1 MATQKGPKHSLFTR
15 PESTDFKHAA
25 SVSTLDV
32 LVDQFGLGVEFGAGQ
47 TGSTPGLSQ
56 GGARPHDTPRPCGG
70 SLRGPGSSAGP

>member
-1 MATQKGPKHSLFTR
+1 MATRKGHKPSLLTR
-15 PESTDFKHAA
+15 PESTVFKHAA
-25 SVSTLDV
+25 SDSTLDV

-56 GGARPHDTPRPCGG
+56 GGARRHDTPRPCGG